1 MTKAKN
7 TAEAAFL
14 ALVFSGKNSIL
25 TAKDTK
31 IYDNDFSELR
41 VSLENA
47 CAGTIWATYWHE
59 ASVIL
64 AKAGIHPP
72 SVAWPGLRRHDES
85 RERPCGAGC
94 AAISNSLD
102 ECHLMDTSW

>member
-1 MTKAKN
+1 VTKAKN

-59 ASVIL
+59 ASVL
-64 AKAGIHPP
+64 PAKAGIHPP
-72 SVAWPGLRRHDES
+72 SVAWMPAFAGMTNQESNPVVLVGLQFQ
-85 RERPCGAGC
+85 
-94 AAISNSLD
+94 IL
-102 ECHLMDTSW
+102 

>member
-7 TAEAAFL
+7 IAQPVSLAF
-14 ALVFSGKNSIL
+14 VFSGKNSIL

-59 ASVIL
+59 ASVIP
-64 AKAGIHPP
+64 AKTGIHPP
-72 SVAWPGLRRHDES
+72 SVAWCAFAGMTNQESNPVVLVGLQFQ
-85 RERPCGAGC
+85 
-94 AAISNSLD
+94 IL
-102 ECHLMDTSW
+102 